1 MKLFGKLCSTGHLV
15 EIETNGAQI
24 KSIQPAGAAS
34 GVLPSGALGAA
45 DVWIS
50 PGWIDIQFNGYGGF
64 DFNRRSWT
72 SVNTS
77 DDAPH
82 KIVELAAR
90 GGTAMLCPTIVT
102 SSREGIIESL
112 QFLAKAVES
121 DKTLAAALPAFHVEG
136 PYISSEEGLRGAH
149 PKEHTRDPDWEEFQQ
164 FQDAAGGRIK
174 ILTLAPERAGCTEF
188 IERVTESG
196 VAVSIGHSGATPE
209 DIQAAIKAGARLSTH
224 LGNGSQ
230 DMIQRHRNYFFEQ
243 LAADE
248 MTACIIADGFHL
260 PPELVKIIARVKSPE
275 KLVLVSDA
283 VALGGM
289 PPGIY
294 NEGHSEV
301 LPSGKV
307 VLAGTPYL
315 AGAGHLLDTCAAN
328 YLRWTNGGMNGLIK
342 AISQNPAQILEL
354 ENAGQVAVGN
364 DADLTLFRETENGP
378 LEVVATLTKGEILY
392 QA

>member
-1 MKLFGKLCSTGHLV
+1 MKLFGKLCATSQLV
-15 EIETNGAQI
+15 EIEIDGAQI
-24 KSIQPAGAAS
+24 KNIRPASTAA
-34 GVLPSGALGAA
+34 GVLPEGALGGT

-50 PGWIDIQFNGYGGF
+50 PGWIDLQFNGYGGY
-64 DFNRRSWT
+64 DFNRASWT
-72 SVNTS
+72 TGDSS
-77 DDAPH
+77 DEAPH

-90 GGTAMLCPTIVT
+90 GGTALLCPTIVT
-102 SSREGIIESL
+102 NSREGVIESL
-112 QFLAKAVES
+112 QFLARTVES

-149 PKEHTRDPDWEEFQQ
+149 PLEHTRDPDWDEFQA

-209 DIQAAIKAGARLSTH
+209 NIRDAIKAGARLSTH

-230 DMIQRHRNYFFEQ
+230 NMIQRHRNYFFEQ

-248 MTACIIADGFHL
+248 MTACIIADGHHL
-260 PPELVKIIARVKSPE
+260 PPELVKIITRVKPAE
-275 KLVLVSDA
+275 KLILVSDA
-283 VALGGM
+283 VALGGK

-294 NEGHSEV
+294 DDGRHEV

-328 YLRWTNGGMNGLIK
+328 YLRWTNSGMHCLSMVI
-342 AISQNPAQILEL
+342 AQNPAGVLGLPNTGTTAISK
-354 ENAGQVAVGN
+354 
-364 DADLTLFRETENGP
+364 DADLTLFRETKTGP
-378 LEVVATLTKGEILY
+378 LDIVATITKGEMLY
-392 QA
+392 RA

>member
-1 MKLFGKLCSTGHLV
+1 
-15 EIETNGAQI
+15 
-24 KSIQPAGAAS
+24 
-34 GVLPSGALGAA
+34 
-45 DVWIS
+45 
-50 PGWIDIQFNGYGGF
+50 
-64 DFNRRSWT
+64 
-72 SVNTS
+72 
-77 DDAPH
+77 
-82 KIVELAAR
+82 
-90 GGTAMLCPTIVT
+90 
-102 SSREGIIESL
+102 L
-112 QFLAKAVES
+112 QFLARTVES

-149 PKEHTRDPDWEEFQQ
+149 PLEHTRDPDWDEFQA

-209 DIQAAIKAGARLSTH
+209 NIRDAIKAGARLSTH

-230 DMIQRHRNYFFEQ
+230 NMIQRHRNYFFEQ

-248 MTACIIADGFHL
+248 MTACIIADGHHL
-260 PPELVKIIARVKSPE
+260 PPELVKIITRVKPAE
-275 KLVLVSDA
+275 KLILVSDA
-283 VALGGM
+283 VALGGK

-294 NEGHSEV
+294 DDGRHEV

-328 YLRWTNGGMNGLIK
+328 YLRWTNSGMHCLSMVI
-342 AISQNPAQILEL
+342 AQNPAGVLGLPNTGTTAISK
-354 ENAGQVAVGN
+354 
-364 DADLTLFRETENGP
+364 DADLTLFRETKTGP
-378 LEVVATLTKGEILY
+378 LDIVATITKGEMLY
-392 QA
+392 RA